1 MWLTFAPVPSY
12 TASYYN
18 VSEDDVDWFSMAY
31 FVVSLVTGFVSIYV
45 LDTLGLKVAVRI
57 CNLLS
62 VVYVYVFMR
71 DCTMY
76 AYLDMAGRTCVHVRL
91 SVVWVY
97 FSFFFGILPCD
108 LWCVWS
114 GDLIFPAMCTVSCT
128 SQAWHAGYWYECLT
142 NAYSILIMILYCTPH
157 ICLMRC
163 V

>member
-1 MWLTFAPVPSY
+1 MLNSLFIVVPPSLSFSPSLSLSPSPSLPPSLPLPYLQMWLTFAPVPSY
-12 TASYYN
+12 TANYYN

-57 CNLLS
+57 YSLLS

-108 LWCVWS
+108 
-114 GDLIFPAMCTVSCT
+114 A
-128 SQAWHAGYWYECLT
+128 
-142 NAYSILIMILYCTPH
+142 
-157 ICLMRC
+157 
-163 V
+163 

>member
-1 MWLTFAPVPSY
+1 MLNSLFIVVPPSLSFSPSLSLSLPPSLPLPHLQMWLTFAPVPSY

-57 CNLLS
+57 YNLLS

-71 DCTMY
+71 DCSMY

-108 LWCVWS
+108 
-114 GDLIFPAMCTVSCT
+114 P
-128 SQAWHAGYWYECLT
+128 
-142 NAYSILIMILYCTPH
+142 
-157 ICLMRC
+157 
-163 V
+163 